1 MKQYKVQVD
10 DREYKKWCYLD
21 AKTMTE
27 TDDIKG
33 NPAINKLFNQ
43 DIIDEDGKLLHSSV
57 RSMKYIPGVVVL
69 TGNTYGRSA
78 GSITKPYFWYK
89 CLPDDKRLPAFLI
102 SFKMPDLFI
111 KEPINKYVIFRF
123 KSWEEKHP
131 LAECRNSLGD
141 INELANYYEY
151 QLYCKS
157 LYASIQNFKKD
168 TMRKIKEHTEEAFI
182 GMIYYKY
189 NIEDRRELNIYTIDP
204 ETSKDFDDAFGVQML
219 GSQDPNYI
227 LSIYISNVSFWF
239 DILDIWESFSER
251 ISTIYLPDRKR
262 PMLPTMLSDCLCSL
276 QEKSTRFAL
285 TLDLH
290 INKETDEI
298 VKYDLKNT
306 MIKVKKNYRYDTDE
320 LENNEIKLA
329 FITTKNLNKNN
340 KYIDRINT
348 THDMIAYMMIL
359 MNYYCARILKY
370 EGKGLYRSSKLN
382 INYKPPEEANGE
394 VKKFLKLWHSYGGQY
409 CNFDRLESHDML
421 ELDAYIHIT
430 SPIRRLPDLLNILV
444 IQDVMVLKTLKGKGK
459 KFYKK
464 WMSDESIE
472 YINQTMRSIRRVQND
487 CSMLKLCYEDEK
499 IQNTIYDGYIFDKI
513 VRNDGLYQYMVYIKE
528 LKMTNRLTSR
538 YDVKLN
544 SMQKFKIYIFMDEI
558 RLRQKLR
565 IELQVDNIGKLEIE
579 T

>member
-204 ETSKDFDDAFGVQML
+204 DTSKDFDDAFGVQML